1 MLFNPLILLY
11 STTVKTLS
19 KLPHFKIY
27 FTRIC
32 LIRGFPCFNDLLS
45 ILPSFKCGYRE
56 NKHSLFIHLWLISF
70 ALLTTCKVCF
80 YIVFPHFSIW
90 TNKSL
95 FSYVVNNFLAVFWI
109 QFVVL
114 ISLSRYMTIKAGNY
128 GLLKNE
134 IEMIIDNEN
143 EIPPLIFQ
151 KND

>member
-19 KLPHFKIY
+19 KLLHFKIY

-45 ILPSFKCGYRE
+45 ILPSFKCSYRE
-56 NKHSLFIHLWLISF
+56 NKHSLFIHLWLTSF
-70 ALLTTCKVCF
+70 ALLTTCKVWFILCF
-80 YIVFPHFSIW
+80 LIFQSEQIKLILICCQQFSKMIW
-90 TNKSL
+90 IK
-95 FSYVVNNFLAVFWI
+95 
-109 QFVVL
+109 FVVL
-114 ISLSRYMTIKAGNY
+114 TSLSRYMTIKAGNY